1 MLHDM
6 VDVLQGW
13 RCIGCGKVDAPQPC
27 IGVCQDRPFRFV
39 AADAHEALER
49 RVAALEAVLA
59 LIAHTTPHPDK
70 LPASWLAL
78 QRQARAVLAR

>member
-1 MLHDM
+1 MLHGM

-13 RCIGCGKVDAPQPC
+13 RCIGVY
-27 IGVCQDRPFRFV
+27 QDRPFRFV

-59 LIAHTTPHPDK
+59 LIAHTTPHADSV
-70 LPASWLAL
+70 PASWLAL
-78 QRQARAVLAR
+78 KRQARAVPAR